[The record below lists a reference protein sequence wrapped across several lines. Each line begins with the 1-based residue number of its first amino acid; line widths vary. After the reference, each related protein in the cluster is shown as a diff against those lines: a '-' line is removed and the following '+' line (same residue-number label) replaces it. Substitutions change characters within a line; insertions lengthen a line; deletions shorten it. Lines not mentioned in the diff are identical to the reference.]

1 MLDGIDFHQWPQLSD
16 EGSSGCKSW
25 ACSLGVSGEKAGFRE
40 RRGQIDVGARML
52 SSGSTLVSALLL
64 SWGSKSNLVN
74 LINCELVLTMRFQSP
89 DKRLRSHATSRVYL
103 GKTHPRFLASP
114 PEKTVH
120 FSLRFHKH

>member
-64 SWGSKSNLVN
+64 SWGSKVLLV
-74 LINCELVLTMRFQSP
+74 
-89 DKRLRSHATSRVYL
+89 KRCCHEGQKATW
-103 GKTHPRFLASP
+103 
-114 PEKTVH
+114 
-120 FSLRFHKH
+120 